1 MILTRVGYAGGTTG
15 SPTYYNLGDH
25 SEAVQI
31 VFDPSR
37 VSYNELLDIFWESH
51 DATQGSWSRQYRAAV
66 FYHNKEQRR
75 LAEETAA
82 RLASNTGHRIKTAI
96 EPFSGFTLA
105 EDYHQKHSLRMY
117 PDITE
122 ELKALYPDMNRY
134 LGSTAVTRIN
144 GYLGGYGTCDAVQ
157 NEADSLGL
165 SVTAMKKLI
174 DVVCGHRTSLT
185 CPVPK

>member
-1 MILTRVGYAGGTTG
+1 VGYAGGTTG
-15 SPTYYNLGDH
+15 SPAYHDLGDH

-31 VFDPSR
+31 DFDPSV

-51 DATQGSWSRQYRAAV
+51 DATRGSWSRQYRAAV
-66 FYHNKEQRR
+66 FYHNEEQKR
-75 LAEETAA
+75 LAKETGAGV
-82 RLASNTGHRIKTAI
+82 ASVTKDSIKTAI

-105 EDYHQKHSLRMY
+105 EDYHQKHSLQMY
-117 PDITE
+117 PDILE
-122 ELKALYPDMNRY
+122 ELKTLYPDMKGY
-134 LGSTAVTRIN
+134 LSSTAVTRIN

-157 NEADSLGL
+157 DEADSLGL

-174 DVVCGHRTSLT
+174 DAVCGHRTSLT